1 MTRMF
6 KDNQALG
13 ELVWRRLEFNLCKGE
28 GREIF
33 DGYASLDDD
42 DWKPGGKM
50 NKAIRDSN
58 LPAQHPAKRM
68 VELLDTKYTSQVTSL
83 AHLIQQPERYGLKEL
98 MTSKT
103 LESFKPDD
111 DLTVKHHSD
120 VLLRGWPL
128 VRWTTLNRSG
138 WHGDSAWTKKYKSSA
153 TETLISY
160 MGIIQRNK

>member
-1 MTRMF
+1 
-6 KDNQALG
+6 
-13 ELVWRRLEFNLCKGE
+13 
-28 GREIF
+28 
-33 DGYASLDDD
+33 
-42 DWKPGGKM
+42 
-50 NKAIRDSN
+50 
-58 LPAQHPAKRM
+58 M
-68 VELLDTKYTSQVTSL
+68 VELLDTKYTSQVISL

-120 VLLRGWPL
+120 VLLRGWPM
-128 VRWTTLNRSG
+128 VRWATLNRSG
-138 WHGDSAWTKKYKSSA
+138 WHGDTQWQKKYKSSP